1 MTLHLSFFVPPAPHV
16 AARERGLL
24 DGIELIESRAAGS
37 PAQLAG
43 LLAGE
48 LDVAVTAIDNLFE
61 WTRAGADVRLVAQ
74 VERTTPLGIFAGPGV
89 ESLRDLRGGRFAVD
103 AFANGFAL
111 VARYL
116 LGQAK
121 ADVDYLEIGGVEERF
136 DALLDGAVDGTLL
149 GPPFDE
155 RARASGKRELASV
168 QEAFP
173 AFPGQGLVVR
183 GDLVGDE
190 ELTRYL
196 SALWQAGLVE
206 VEPDGLDTLTGI
218 REELG
223 LLPDGADLRALLM
236 RPLS

>member
-1 MTLHLSFFVPPAPHV
+1 M
-16 AARERGLL
+16 
-24 DGIELIESRAAGS
+24 
-37 PAQLAG
+37 
-43 LLAGE
+43 
-48 LDVAVTAIDNLFE
+48 
-61 WTRAGADVRLVAQ
+61 W
-74 VERTTPLGIFAGPGV
+74 
-89 ESLRDLRGGRFAVD
+89 
-103 AFANGFAL
+103 
-111 VARYL
+111 
-116 LGQAK
+116 K
-121 ADVDYLEIGGVEERF
+121 RF

-236 RPLS
+236 RPPS